1 MISARSLRNPSP
13 STAAVVRLAAFL
25 VAAVSVVLIPVEF
38 CAAASHH
45 ASVPAAFEIAALA
58 VVLTLLTAFAARSLD
73 PIRR

>member
-1 MISARSLRNPSP
+1 MINARALRKPSP
-13 STAAVVRLAAFL
+13 ATAALVRFAAFL

-58 VVLTLLTAFAARSLD
+58 AGLTLVMALAARSLD
-73 PIRR
+73 PMRR

>member
-1 MISARSLRNPSP
+1 MIKARSLREPSP
-13 STAAVVRLAAFL
+13 VTAARVRLLAFL

-58 VVLTLLTAFAARSLD
+58 AGLTLVLALAARSLD
-73 PIRR
+73 PLRR